1 MSTRILF
8 AGSPAV
14 AVPYLRALHQAE
26 LDIAAVITRV
36 DSPRGRKRVL
46 TPTAVAIAAEELGL
60 PVIKVNSLR
69 EVELPDANLGVIVAY
84 GGLVPSSLL
93 DHPTDG
99 WINVHF
105 SLLPEYRG
113 AAPLQR
119 AMWDGRESTGI
130 TIFRLV
136 QELDAG
142 PVLMS
147 REIPFVADES
157 ATEALNR
164 ISEST
169 ADELVATVR
178 LMEAGVVTA
187 VSQVGAVTFAP
198 KFIRDDGRVNW
209 TDDAAT
215 ISHRVRAVTSEPGA
229 FTTLNGEPFGISAV
243 KPTTE
248 LTDVPVGSV
257 VTTPT
262 GVFVATGDSLLELRT
277 VTPPGKQPM
286 HALDWA
292 RGLRSSVR
300 FE

>member
-26 LDIAAVITRV
+26 FDIAAVITRV

-84 GGLVPSSLL
+84 GGLVPPFLL

-147 REIPFVADES
+147 REIPFVAEES
-157 ATEALNR
+157 ASEALSR

-169 ADELVATVR
+169 ADEFVATVR
-178 LMEAGVVTA
+178 LIEAGVVTA
-187 VSQVGAVTFAP
+187 VPQIGAATFAP
-198 KFIRDDGRVNW
+198 KFIRADGRVDW
-209 TDDAAT
+209 TDNAAT

-248 LTDVPVGSV
+248 STDLPVGSV

-262 GVFVATGDSLLELRT
+262 GVFVATGDFLLELRT

-286 HALDWA
+286 QALDWA
-292 RGLRSSVR
+292 RGLRSPVR